1 MVKEFKEFLMR
12 GSVIDLAVGVVMG
25 SAFTAIV
32 NKIVEGLITPLI
44 SLIFV
49 VFMDTNNADDAFQG
63 LVLKFNG
70 VTFDFGAVI
79 SAIVTFVITAFV
91 LFMIVKFVNKMKDV
105 AIKDEE
111 LEEEKE
117 SVEDYLEQI
126 RDLLSKQKR

>member
-49 VFMDTNNADDAFQG
+49 VFMDTRNADDAFEG
-63 LVLKFNG
+63 LVIKFNG
-70 VTFDFGAVI
+70 VIFDFGAVI

-91 LFMIVKFVNKMKDV
+91 LFMIVKFVNKMKDITTV
-105 AIKDEE
+105 KEE
-111 LEEEKE
+111 PEEKKN
-117 SVEDYLEQI
+117 
-126 RDLLSKQKR
+126 LLKIT